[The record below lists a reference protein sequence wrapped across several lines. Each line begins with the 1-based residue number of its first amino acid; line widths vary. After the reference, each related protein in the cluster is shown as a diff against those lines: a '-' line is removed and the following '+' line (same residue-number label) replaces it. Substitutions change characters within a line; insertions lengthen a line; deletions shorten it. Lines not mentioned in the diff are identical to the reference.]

1 MMKAIIFSCLMLLAM
16 PVFAASEGVMSP
28 TDANVVKGE
37 VLEVIHVENFTYL
50 RLNTHAG
57 EIWTAVISA
66 PIKKGNVVAIKD
78 AIVMTNFESKILQ
91 RTFPTILFGNL
102 MGAPN
107 AADQAINN
115 AAPIGMGSSF
125 IALSQRWKTSSTRV
139 AKANDANALSVDE
152 IVRGANKLEGK
163 SVVVRGKVV
172 KYNAD
177 IMGKNWIHLR
187 DGSGS
192 EVDQTNDIL
201 VTSANSVQPGDVV
214 TFKGVV
220 RTAQDFGAGY
230 SYKVLIEEAVTQ

>member
-1 MMKAIIFSCLMLLAM
+1 MKAIIFSCIMFLATS
-16 PVFAASEGVMSP
+16 VFATGEGAMGQEDAS
-28 TDANVVKGE
+28 VVKGE
-37 VLEVIHVENFTYL
+37 VLEVINVENFTYL
-50 RLNTHAG
+50 RLDTHAG

-78 AIVMTNFESKILQ
+78 AIVMTNFESKILK

-102 MGAPN
+102 VGAPK
-107 AADQAINN
+107 ADGQATNN
-115 AAPIGMGSSF
+115 TAPIGMGSSF

-139 AKANDANALSVDE
+139 PKASNANALTIAE
-152 IVRGANKLEGK
+152 IVSGANKLEGK

-172 KYNAD
+172 KYNPD

-187 DGSGS
+187 DGSGA

-201 VTSANSVQPGDVV
+201 VTSANSVKPGDVV
-214 TFKGVV
+214 TFKGIV

-230 SYKVLIEEAVTQ
+230 SYKVLIEEAVAQ